1 LPRNNWQ
8 KEIIILT
15 FGDEKM
21 AVFSVIK
28 LSELEGSKRIDAEY
42 YKPEYLKLLDHLRKA
57 GCVPAKNVAFPV
69 RRKFKPNVR
78 EHFDYIEISEVD
90 LSTGEFNT
98 SKIIGEKAPDRAQWI
113 VAKEDMLV
121 SMVRPIRNA
130 VVLIREDKENLVC
143 SSGFAVIH
151 PYKVQANYLFL
162 YFKTSFVPKLLDRC
176 TTATEYPAINWN
188 DVLNTPIYVG
198 SEEFQVKVSFLINE
212 YFALLEESHTL
223 YSQAENLLLEELGL
237 KDFKP
242 KYEKTY
248 TANLSDA
255 LSAHRIDAEYFQP
268 AYEEVIEKLKGKNIE
283 LKSLRKFILRIQ
295 KGIEPG
301 GEKYQNVG
309 KPFIRVS
316 NLSIYGFIGRDQKY
330 LSEEI
335 YQDLKENYE
344 PKQGDVLLT
353 KDATPGIAYVVKEE
367 VEGIISSG
375 IVKLQVNDREINKEY
390 LALCINSFIGKMQA
404 ERDCV
409 GSIIFHW
416 KPEQIKQ
423 IKIPLLPLSTQ
434 QKIVSLIQKSHEAR
448 KKAKELLNVAKKTVE
463 IAIKKNEEEALDY
476 ISKSIKKS

>member
-1 LPRNNWQ
+1 
-8 KEIIILT
+8 LT
-15 FGDEKM
+15 FGDESV

-28 LSELEGSKRIDAEY
+28 LSELEGAKRIDAEY
-42 YKPEYLKLLDHLRKA
+42 YKPEYLKLLNHLRKA

-162 YFKTSFVPKLLDRC
+162 YFKTSFVLKLLDRC

-212 YFALLEESHTL
+212 YFALLEESHTF
-223 YSQAENLLLEELGL
+223 YSQAENLLLEELGF

-283 LKSLRKFILRIQ
+283 LKSLKKFILRIQ

-316 NLSIYGFIGRDQKY
+316 NLSIYGFISRDQKY

-335 YQDLKENYE
+335 YQDLKENYD

-375 IVKLQVNDREINKEY
+375 IIKLQVSDREINKEY
-390 LALCINSFIGKMQA
+390 LALWINSFIGKMQA

-409 GSIIFHW
+409 GSIILHW

-423 IKIPLLPLSTQ
+423 IKIPLLPFSTQ
-434 QKIVSLIQKSHEAR
+434 QKIASLIQKSHETR
-448 KKAKELLNVAKKTVE
+448 KKAKELLDVAKKAVE
-463 IAIKKNEEEALDY
+463 IAIEKSEKDALNYLSSFTNDINY
-476 ISKSIKKS
+476 

>member
-1 LPRNNWQ
+1 LN
-8 KEIIILT
+8 

-28 LSELEGSKRIDAEY
+28 LSELEGAKRIDAKY
-42 YKPEYLKLLDHLRKA
+42 YDTYYLELEKKIKKGKWDYLRNLIVFNRRGIQPRYSDIPTKYRAVVSQNILEDFLDVDNLPFIEENFFNSKQSQEVKIKQYDILIYTTGANIGRTNIFYPKTIEAIASNHVNIIRADQSKINQLYLGVFLQSKIGRYWTDRWA
-57 GCVPAKNVAFPV
+57 SGSDQEEIYPWDFERFPV
-69 RRKFKPNVR
+69 LIADV
-78 EHFDYIEISEVD
+78 YIQKEV
-90 LSTGEFNT
+90 
-98 SKIIGEKAPDRAQWI
+98 A
-113 VAKEDMLV
+113 
-121 SMVRPIRNA
+121 
-130 VVLIREDKENLVC
+130 NLVLKSFQLIE
-143 SSGFAVIH
+143 SS
-151 PYKVQANYLFL
+151 N
-162 YFKTSFVPKLLDRC
+162 
-176 TTATEYPAINWN
+176 N
-188 DVLNTPIYVG
+188 
-198 SEEFQVKVSFLINE
+198 
-212 YFALLEESHTL
+212 L

-237 KDFKP
+237 KDFNP

-316 NLSIYGFIGRDQKY
+316 NLSIYGFIDRDQKY